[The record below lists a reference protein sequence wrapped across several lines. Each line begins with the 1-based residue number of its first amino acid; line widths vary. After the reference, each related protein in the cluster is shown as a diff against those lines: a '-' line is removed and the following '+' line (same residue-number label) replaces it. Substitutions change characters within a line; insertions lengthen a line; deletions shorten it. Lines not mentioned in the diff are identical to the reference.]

1 MRTIFLVILA
11 AAMMSCKTNQLYLNV
26 LQPAPV
32 TLPQDVRKVGVINRS
47 IPTDETKAIDALD
60 RILSLEGA
68 DLDRVGAW
76 ESISGLTAELRNND
90 RFNEVRELEEIDFR
104 ASRIGILPVPLNG
117 RIVDSLCRLTGMDAL
132 FALER
137 FDTDTRVDFST
148 PSGKIEVALGTFP
161 VIGLQASMETIV
173 KTGWRIYS
181 PGGILDEFS
190 FAESLIFAGKGI
202 NPVAAISAIKGRK
215 DAVREVSRNAGYTY
229 ASRILPWMLRV
240 ERDYFVKGTDNFKI
254 AKRKAQTGK
263 WDEAGNL
270 WEREVSNPD
279 AKIAGRASYNM
290 AIISEINGSVDEA
303 LGWAQKAWED
313 YGIRPALK
321 YVRILEN
328 RKRNIEILEIQEIK
342 E

>member
-32 TLPQDVRKVGVINRS
+32 TLPQEVRKVGVINRS

-90 RFNEVRELEEIDFR
+90 RFNEVRELDEIDFR

-148 PSGKIEVALGTFP
+148 PSEREVAFGHFGRP
-161 VIGLQASMETIV
+161 SGIDGTIV

-181 PGGILDEFS
+181 PGAFS
-190 FAESLIFAGKGI
+190 MSSACRVADLRRKG
-202 NPVAAISAIKGRK
+202 N
-215 DAVREVSRNAGYTY
+215 
-229 ASRILPWMLRV
+229 
-240 ERDYFVKGTDNFKI
+240 
-254 AKRKAQTGK
+254 
-263 WDEAGNL
+263 
-270 WEREVSNPD
+270 
-279 AKIAGRASYNM
+279 
-290 AIISEINGSVDEA
+290 
-303 LGWAQKAWED
+303 
-313 YGIRPALK
+313 
-321 YVRILEN
+321 
-328 RKRNIEILEIQEIK
+328 
-342 E
+342 